1 MLQMFVLALSLY
13 NTWNRGVFLL
23 CKITNL
29 LIYSIKADIPDNA
42 KPVCNDAEFK
52 GITEM
57 SIDIHL
63 LDGRI
68 SGGVGRHGA
77 VGSFIRVEGIIQPVG
92 FFEGFQLPD
101 DTVRIFGVV
110 FRNPGLNTGGIKKEH
125 GSLCV
130 INLLADWFGQVNEPV
145 KHRL

>member
-1 MLQMFVLALSLY
+1 MESARLLSSSGESDFFP
-13 NTWNRGVFLL
+13 TTISGWAFRKSLL
-23 CKITNL
+23 K
-29 LIYSIKADIPDNA
+29 SDILTNA

-92 FFEGFQLPD
+92 FLK
-101 DTVRIFGVV
+101 V
-110 FRNPGLNTGGIKKEH
+110 FSCRMIRFAYLGLF
-125 GSLCV
+125 S
-130 INLLADWFGQVNEPV
+130 
-145 KHRL
+145 